1 MGQVIDFSKNSKNRE
16 NLKKDIDIITLL
28 PKLKVFKGEILVFH
42 VRSEIINDDNLLSTF
57 VRDIATL
64 KCIGTIPIIIPDLDI
79 EIEKYYQNTYN
90 EKPFDKHYCVNTN
103 NSADILEVIY
113 KHNGASKISSLIKE
127 LNVMPLVIS
136 GRDLNIIFP
145 DNILRK
151 VDSYFFQNKNASQFL
166 NEKEIKK
173 YSVECLNEII
183 KTDIIPIIIPTCNDK
198 LGNDY
203 IISSGYFAMHISG
216 YIYAL
221 KLISLYKDNLQIP
234 TNCLYG
240 VERFMKI
247 IKSGSFSERT
257 IKMLNPIIECV
268 KNNVQSASM
277 VDLENVSLIQEL
289 CAKNPNSLI
298 IYDDTLQQI

>member
-1 MGQVIDFSKNSKNRE
+1 MGQIIDFSKNSKHKE
-16 NLKKDIDIITLL
+16 DIKKDVDIINLL

-42 VRSEIINDDNLLSTF
+42 IRSEIISDDNLLSTF
-57 VRDIATL
+57 VRDIAIL
-64 KCIGTIPIIIPDLDI
+64 KCVGVIPIIIPDLDV
-79 EIEKYYQNTYN
+79 EIEKYYNETYN
-90 EKPFDKHYCVNTN
+90 EKPFEKHYCVNTN
-103 NSADILEVIY
+103 NSTDILEVIY
-113 KHNGASKISSLIKE
+113 KHNGVSKIASLMKE
-127 LNVMPLVIS
+127 LNVMPLMIS

-145 DNILRK
+145 DNILRN

-203 IISSGYFAMHISG
+203 IISSVYFAMYISS

-234 TNCLYG
+234 TNCVYG

-247 IKSGSFSERT
+247 IKSGSFSEKT
-257 IKMLNPIIECV
+257 IKMLNPIMECV
-268 KNNVQSASM
+268 KNNVQSASII
-277 VDLENVSLIQEL
+277 DLENVSLIKEL
-289 CAKNPNSLI
+289 CAKNPNSLT